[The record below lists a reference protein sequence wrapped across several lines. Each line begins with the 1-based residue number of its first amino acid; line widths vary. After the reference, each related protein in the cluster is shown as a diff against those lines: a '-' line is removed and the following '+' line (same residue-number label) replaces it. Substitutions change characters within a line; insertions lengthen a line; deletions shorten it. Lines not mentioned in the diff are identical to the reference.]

1 MDNRKAYGL
10 AKEHGIDTKGMTPK
24 EVWDALNQKGVI
36 KEKYSSDGNG
46 GSHNPSKAEIE
57 RMKELGISDT
67 QEKESSDADDTRIIK
82 IDMDSE
88 VQKQFDRATP
98 KERQKIAFDYIMKN
112 LRGKYPAEDG
122 RIVSIEKVGA
132 KKITHDRGNIK
143 IRVVP
148 KLGKLI
154 QTGSFIESKEAE
166 HKIFKGFAYYKVRFQ
181 FGKDIYSAI
190 LNVGIR
196 ENGDSTLY
204 EINQFN
210 KNK

>member
-1 MDNRKAYGL
+1 MFEEEKHPRDSDGKFAEKKG
-10 AKEHGIDTKGMTPK
+10 AKNSGYDSRDDIGTIKNAAKKKTPTPK
-24 EVWDALNQKGVI
+24 TV
-36 KEKYSSDGNG
+36 
-46 GSHNPSKAEIE
+46 
-57 RMKELGISDT
+57 
-67 QEKESSDADDTRIIK
+67 K
-82 IDMDSE
+82 IDMDADI
-88 VQKQFDRATP
+88 QKQFDNASP

-122 RIVSIEKVGA
+122 RVVAIEKIGA
-132 KKITHDRGNIK
+132 KKITHDRGDIK

-148 KLGKLI
+148 KLGELI
-154 QTGSFIESKEAE
+154 QSGNFIESKDAD
-166 HKIFKGFAYYKVRFQ
+166 HKIFKGFAYYKVHFQ
-181 FGKDIYSAI
+181 FRDEIYSAI